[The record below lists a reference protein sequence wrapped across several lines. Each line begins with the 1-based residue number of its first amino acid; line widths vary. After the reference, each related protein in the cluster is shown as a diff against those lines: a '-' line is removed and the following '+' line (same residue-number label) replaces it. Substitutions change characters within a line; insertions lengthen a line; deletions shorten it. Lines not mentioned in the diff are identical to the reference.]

1 MSGKGL
7 QLIEIYIGIGG
18 LEIGSG
24 VTRSPGLVFKYLRNV
39 KLGTG
44 ESLIQ
49 KIKINLWNIR

>member
-1 MSGKGL
+1 M
-7 QLIEIYIGIGG
+7 EIDMGIGG
-18 LEIGSG
+18 LEFGSG

-49 KIKINLWNIR
+49 KIKINL